1 MGTNPIVQSVKKV
14 TMNDSNFPISENI
27 SDLEELAISI
37 VEGDV
42 PLPEEPS
49 QLLLDQIKKLELV
62 KKSLGDVDL
71 PSSST
76 RDTQIQIAVSAAT
89 DGVVIPLKRNRLF
102 TSKTTGAIAASIAL
116 LLLVSGALMTT
127 RNSSKTDTEYL
138 ASITTGS
145 STVSSESSEKA
156 APLQSSMDEATGES
170 AESLVEPTESNDDV
184 QATSDA
190 IPQGEID
197 SPYQQDLDLS
207 AYERQAI
214 ELISEILTPES
225 STFSTTIEN
234 LPCSSELIQSILN
247 EPIIYS
253 LWVSQDSA
261 IESQV
266 IAIFGN
272 ENLLLLDSTNCEN
285 NLLVE
290 GIMP

>member
-1 MGTNPIVQSVKKV
+1 MK
-14 TMNDSNFPISENI
+14 DSNFSIPENI

-89 DGVVIPLKRNRLF
+89 DGVVVPLKRNRLF

-156 APLQSSMDEATGES
+156 TPLQSSMDEATGES
-170 AESLVEPTESNDDV
+170 AESFFEPTESNDDA

-190 IPQGEID
+190 IPQSEID

-214 ELISEILTPES
+214 ELISEILIPES

-272 ENLLLLDSTNCEN
+272 ENLLLLDSINCEN

>member
-1 MGTNPIVQSVKKV
+1 METNPIVQSVKKV
-14 TMNDSNFPISENI
+14 TMNDSNFSIPENI

-49 QLLLDQIKKLELV
+49 QLLLDHIRKLELI

-76 RDTQIQIAVSAAT
+76 RDAQIQIAVSAAT
-89 DGVVIPLKRNRLF
+89 DGVVVPLKRNRLF

-116 LLLVSGALMTT
+116 LLLISGTLMTT

-138 ASITTGS
+138 ASITTES
-145 STVSSESSEKA
+145 STVSSESNEKA
-156 APLQSSMDEATGES
+156 APLESSMGEATEDS
-170 AESLVEPTESNDDV
+170 AESLFEPTESNDDA
-184 QATSDA
+184 QATSGA
-190 IPQGEID
+190 IPQSEID

-207 AYERQAI
+207 AYETQAI
-214 ELISEILTPES
+214 ELISEILTQES

-272 ENLLLLDSTNCEN
+272 ENLLLLNSTNCEN

>member
-14 TMNDSNFPISENI
+14 TMNDSNFPIPENI
-27 SDLEELAISI
+27 SNLEELAISI

-89 DGVVIPLKRNRLF
+89 DGVVVPLKRNRLF

-156 APLQSSMDEATGES
+156 TPLQSSMDEATGES
-170 AESLVEPTESNDDV
+170 VESFFEPTESNDDA

-190 IPQGEID
+190 IPQSEID

-261 IESQV
+261 TESQV

>member
-14 TMNDSNFPISENI
+14 TMNDSNFPIPENI

-76 RDTQIQIAVSAAT
+76 RNTQIQIAVSAAT
-89 DGVVIPLKRNRLF
+89 DGVVVPLKRNRLF

-156 APLQSSMDEATGES
+156 TPLQSSMDEATGES
-170 AESLVEPTESNDDV
+170 VESFFEPTESNDDA

-190 IPQGEID
+190 IPQSEID

-214 ELISEILTPES
+214 ELISEILIPES

-261 IESQV
+261 TESQV

>member
-1 MGTNPIVQSVKKV
+1 MK
-14 TMNDSNFPISENI
+14 DSNFSIPENI

-42 PLPEEPS
+42 PLPEDPS
-49 QLLLDQIKKLELV
+49 QLLLDHIKKLELI
-62 KKSLGDVDL
+62 KKSLGDIDL

-76 RDTQIQIAVSAAT
+76 RDTQIQIAISAAT
-89 DGVVIPLKRNRLF
+89 DGVVVPLKRSRLF

-116 LLLVSGALMTT
+116 LLLISGALMTT
-127 RNSSKTDTEYL
+127 GNSSKTDTEYL
-138 ASITTGS
+138 ASITMDS
-145 STVSSESSEKA
+145 STVSSESSEKV
-156 APLQSSMDEATGES
+156 APLQSSMNETTEES
-170 AESLVEPTESNDDV
+170 AENLFEPTESNDDA
-184 QATSDA
+184 QATSGA
-190 IPQGEID
+190 IPKSEID
-197 SPYQQDLDLS
+197 SPDQQGLDLS
-207 AYERQAI
+207 AYETQAI
-214 ELISEILTPES
+214 ELISEVPIPES
-225 STFSTTIEN
+225 STFSTIIEN

-253 LWVSQDSA
+253 LWVSQDNA

>member
-14 TMNDSNFPISENI
+14 TMKDSNFSVPENI

-49 QLLLDQIKKLELV
+49 ELLLDHIRKLELI
-62 KKSLGDVDL
+62 KKSLGDVNI

-76 RDTQIQIAVSAAT
+76 RDAQIQIAVSAAT
-89 DGVVIPLKRNRLF
+89 DGVVVPLKRNRLF
-102 TSKTTGAIAASIAL
+102 ASKTTGAIAASIAL
-116 LLLVSGALMTT
+116 LLLISGALMTT

-138 ASITTGS
+138 ASITTDS

-156 APLQSSMDEATGES
+156 EPLQSGMNEATGES

-207 AYERQAI
+207 AYETQAI
-214 ELISEILTPES
+214 ELISEILIPES

-253 LWVSQDSA
+253 LWVSQDSTV
-261 IESQV
+261 ESQV

>member
-1 MGTNPIVQSVKKV
+1 MK
-14 TMNDSNFPISENI
+14 DSNFSIPENI

-42 PLPEEPS
+42 PLPEDPS
-49 QLLLDQIKKLELV
+49 QLLLDHIKKLELI
-62 KKSLGDVDL
+62 KKSLGDIDL

-76 RDTQIQIAVSAAT
+76 RDTQIQIAISAAT
-89 DGVVIPLKRNRLF
+89 DGVVVPLKRSRLF

-116 LLLVSGALMTT
+116 LLLISGALMTT
-127 RNSSKTDTEYL
+127 GNSSKTDTEYL
-138 ASITTGS
+138 ASITMDS
-145 STVSSESSEKA
+145 STVSSESSEKV
-156 APLQSSMDEATGES
+156 APLQSSMNETTEES
-170 AESLVEPTESNDDV
+170 AENLFEPTESNDDA
-184 QATSDA
+184 QATSGA
-190 IPQGEID
+190 IPKSEID
-197 SPYQQDLDLS
+197 SPDQQGLDLS
-207 AYERQAI
+207 AYETQAI
-214 ELISEILTPES
+214 ELISEVPIPES
-225 STFSTTIEN
+225 NTFSTIIEN

-253 LWVSQDSA
+253 LWVSQDNA